1 MDNGFAVVGKGRVA
15 LEPIQVPEKG
25 FKMVAGIAMAQDKGT
40 LIPSKVVYL
49 SRLSTGSLL
58 MEGDTVWVTADTA
71 ETPFAK
77 QVLTLDDKKFVL
89 IPEERCVICS
99 YNNEL

>member
-1 MDNGFAVVGKGRVA
+1 MDNNFAVLGKGRIA

-25 FKMVAGIAMAQDKGT
+25 FKMVAGIAMIQDKGA
-40 LIPSKVVYL
+40 LIPSKVVYQ
-49 SRLSTGSLL
+49 SRLTSGFSLV
-58 MEGDTVWVTADTA
+58 EGDTVWVTADTA

-77 QVLTLDDKKFVL
+77 QIYTLDDKKFVL

-99 YNNEL
+99 YNNGF

>member
-1 MDNGFAVVGKGRVA
+1 MDIEFAVVGKGRVA

-25 FKMVAGIAMAQDKGT
+25 FKTIAGIAMAQDKGT
-40 LIPSKVVYL
+40 LIPSKVVYR
-49 SRLSTGSLL
+49 SRLTTGSIL
-58 MEGDTVWVTADTA
+58 MEGDIVWVTADTA

-89 IPEERCVICS
+89 IPEERCIICS
-99 YNNEL
+99 YNNDL

>member
-25 FKMVAGIAMAQDKGT
+25 FRMVAGIAMAQDKDT
-40 LIPSKVVYL
+40 LIPSKVVYT
-49 SRLSTGSLL
+49 SRLTTGSLL
-58 MEGDTVWVTADTA
+58 VEGDTVWVTADTA

-77 QVLTLDDKKFVL
+77 QVLTLNDKKFVL